1 MTTKKAVKKVEEKP
15 ELSPAGK
22 NIVKNVILESVVSTL
37 IDENQTLKREI
48 QMVKFFT
55 GWDIVRRDE
64 EEQRGVGEL
73 LAGIQEIYNRE
84 LLKLNLTKAFAL
96 FTAGM
101 LAGAV
106 IMKFL

>member
-1 MTTKKAVKKVEEKP
+1 MTTKKAVKKVVEKP

-22 NIVKNVILESVVSTL
+22 NVVKNVILESVVSTL
-37 IDENQTLKREI
+37 IDENQALKREI
-48 QMVKFFT
+48 QMVRFFT
-55 GWDIVRRDE
+55 GWDTVRRE
-64 EEQRGVGEL
+64 GAEQKGIGEL
-73 LAGIQEIYNRE
+73 LAGVQNIYNRE
-84 LLKLNLTKAFAL
+84 LLRLNLTKAFAL